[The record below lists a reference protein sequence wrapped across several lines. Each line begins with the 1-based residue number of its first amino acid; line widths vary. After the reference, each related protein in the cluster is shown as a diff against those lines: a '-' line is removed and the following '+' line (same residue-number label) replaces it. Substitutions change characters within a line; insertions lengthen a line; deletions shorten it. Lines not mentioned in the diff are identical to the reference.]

1 MNNPIFFKKIIT
13 SKKECDPGLI
23 QEEKKE
29 SHNTALLQL
38 IKYKGSHSSMNN
50 NHQGN
55 NNYQENI
62 KTKNIET
69 LNAHK
74 NTKLNDENVYTQQE
88 SRLVNIENVF
98 SQQYYK
104 LTNIETVILQHNL
117 RLGNIE
123 NMLAS
128 QPTNKNNNTSQPNT
142 VDNDSSP
149 IASENNDILDITSEN
164 NDKLDITSENNETSP
179 ITSENN
185 DTLPITSENNETSP
199 ITSENNEPAPIVNN
213 ISAPIVNNI
222 SAPTPIV
229 NNVPA
234 PTPIVNNDTTHILII
249 NEIET
254 KLNEQKNKIF
264 EISNNSIV
272 LNDKL
277 KNIESN
283 FAYIRNL
290 NFDIFTKL
298 KKSCSQ
304 ICTVIDD
311 VYYVGFGWF
320 YYDNTFDLKNGFFI
334 TAAHCVMEIKNNMYC
349 KASVVYIMNPIDNN
363 WILINVNNIFIDG
376 IGDIA
381 LIKTGINL
389 KEHAD
394 YCLKL
399 ANADPMT
406 GDMCYIVGNATGTDD
421 DLISM
426 GSVRNPNYCD
436 TSGFQTT
443 SSIHVT
449 CIGLGG
455 NTGGPMVNLNGDVI
469 GIYTFGLGG
478 DIENFGGGL
487 NRSGLSKSLEIL
499 KTQQDN
505 KQKRYLGLDWIVP
518 GPFLIKDYYEL
529 NQQFKSCIYIQT
541 VCSKSPFFGVLDSGD
556 LLLNA
561 TLPSGDIVEF
571 GNSSNQ
577 RSPGILIYN
586 YELITI
592 QISYIKKNQ
601 KIIQTETI
609 NLNVS
614 YYDLPNF
621 FDGPL
626 QTGLKER
633 QSNRLVNIMKKMQKN
648 TK

>member
-1 MNNPIFFKKIIT
+1 MKKLFT
-13 SKKECDPGLI
+13 LLALI
-23 QEEKKE
+23 VMSTINAQ
-29 SHNTALLQL
+29 AP
-38 IKYKGSHSSMNN
+38 
-50 NHQGN
+50 QGF
-55 NNYQENI
+55 NYQATVRNSAGALIVNQNVYFKFNVMLNSATSVPVFSETHYVATDDLGQVNLTVGQGTATTGTFAGINWASGTYYLGIELNTGSGGYVAMGTTQLLSVPYALYANSAGSTQSQGKTSIYLTGNITNAQAAAKIAAEFGPYTENI
-62 KTKNIET
+62 YI
-69 LNAHK
+69 K
-74 NTKLNDENVYTQQE
+74 NTTQLT
-88 SRLVNIENVF
+88 SVDLSALV
-98 SQQYYK
+98 
-104 LTNIETVILQHNL
+104 T
-117 RLGNIE
+117 
-123 NMLAS
+123 
-128 QPTNKNNNTSQPNT
+128 
-142 VDNDSSP
+142 
-149 IASENNDILDITSEN
+149 
-164 NDKLDITSENNETSP
+164 
-179 ITSENN
+179 
-185 DTLPITSENNETSP
+185 
-199 ITSENNEPAPIVNN
+199 
-213 ISAPIVNNI
+213 IS
-222 SAPTPIV
+222 
-229 NNVPA
+229 
-234 PTPIVNNDTTHILII
+234 
-249 NEIET
+249 
-254 KLNEQKNKIF
+254 KI